1 MAACRLAMVSGAAFF
16 LVVFAGDFPRCCCC
30 CFSLAVFESFSGAP
44 VAPLASSLA
53 LALVELE
60 LLGTDFALRS
70 NWSV

>member
-16 LVVFAGDFPRCCCC
+16 LVVFAGDFPRCCC

-70 NWSV
+70 NLSV

>member
-30 CFSLAVFESFSGAP
+30 FSLAVFSGAP

-70 NWSV
+70 NLSV